1 MIVNCLWR
9 SLQRVRFRSWTIC
22 LVPMLLLVG
31 PAGSQES
38 QPAAQLQAR
47 IDRLIQQLDDDS
59 FEVRGKA
66 ETELAA
72 IGDAAY
78 AKLMAALKDSSPE
91 RKQRA
96 EKLVQNIRAGLRF
109 CSTIERADLNS
120 AISAAVSPDG
130 TFLYVAASTGQT
142 ASVYRFD
149 AATKSLQHVQSISDP
164 QDMLGV
170 SALRLSPDG
179 RLVVA
184 ACGFGMC
191 VVLFERDPDKGTL
204 TTLQVVRTDPAQATV
219 LQRQSDAMFS
229 PDGRFVYS
237 LDRRG
242 AVLAFEVTP
251 ERKLR
256 IVQTYMGDGTSLLNA
271 SGIAIHPKGSSVFVV
286 GADSSALNVL
296 RRDAKTGK
304 LEPIQVLRDEQDGIR
319 SLERV
324 YGVCTSLDGRFVYT
338 CANRDHSVSA
348 FRLEDDG
355 KLSLLQEFINDK
367 SELKG
372 FVRGNE
378 IVVTPDG
385 LSLFASGS
393 ESHSL
398 ACFDVDRASGKLRY
412 RATVKNEGTTAHVG
426 DGASGLAVSPDGKF
440 VFVTRAGANAVS
452 VFERSP
458 PKVEGGKG
466 P

>member
-1 MIVNCLWR
+1 
-9 SLQRVRFRSWTIC
+9 
-22 LVPMLLLVG
+22 
-31 PAGSQES
+31 
-38 QPAAQLQAR
+38 
-47 IDRLIQQLDDDS
+47 
-59 FEVRGKA
+59 
-66 ETELAA
+66 
-72 IGDAAY
+72 
-78 AKLMAALKDSSPE
+78 MAALKDSSPE

-96 EKLVQNIRAGLRF
+96 EKLVQKIRAGLQYR
-109 CSTIERADLNS
+109 SSIERADLNS

-130 TFLYVAASTGQT
+130 AFLYVAASTGQT

-149 AATKSLQHVQSISDP
+149 SANKSLAHVQSISDP

-170 SALRLSPDG
+170 SALRLSPNG

-191 VVLFERDPDKGTL
+191 VVLFERDADKGTL
-204 TTLQVVRTDPAQATV
+204 TTLQVVRSDPAQGLA

-251 ERKLR
+251 DPKLR
-256 IVQTYMGDGTSLLNA
+256 YMQTYVGDGTSLLNA
-271 SGIAIHPKGSSVFVV
+271 SGIAIHPKGSPVFVV

-296 RRDAKTGK
+296 RRDEKTGK
-304 LEPIQVLRDEQDGIR
+304 LESMQVLRDEQDGIR
-319 SLERV
+319 ALERV
-324 YGVCTSLDGRFVYT
+324 YGVCTSPDGRFVYT

-348 FRLEDDG
+348 FRLQDDG
-355 KLSLLQEFINDK
+355 KLSLLQEFINGQ

-385 LSLFASGS
+385 LGLYASGS
-393 ESHSL
+393 ESQSL
-398 ACFDVDRASGKLRY
+398 ACFDVDRTSGKLTY
-412 RATVKNEGTTAHVG
+412 RATLKNEGTTAQVG
-426 DGASGLAVSPDGKF
+426 DGAAGLAVTPDGKF

-452 VFERSP
+452 VFERSRP
-458 PKVEGGKG
+458 RSEGGG
-466 P
+466 GEGR